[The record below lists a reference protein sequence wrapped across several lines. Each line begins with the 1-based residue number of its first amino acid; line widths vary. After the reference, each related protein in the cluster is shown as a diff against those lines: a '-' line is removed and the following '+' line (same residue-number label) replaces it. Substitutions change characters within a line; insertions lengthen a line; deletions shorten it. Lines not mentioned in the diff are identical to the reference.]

1 MGDVVGYLVG
11 YAVGD
16 AVGEAVGYAVGNA
29 VGDDVGYDVGYAVG
43 DDVGTA
49 VGTAVGYGV
58 GTLTQA
64 VCDCLPSV
72 HVLSEQAWH
81 MWYPLASWYL
91 PLGQWSQLLLAAQA
105 LYLPEA
111 HEWHVLPE
119 DRWYL
124 PVGQSLHEVDSATA
138 KRPLAHAVHEAA
150 LYTEL

>member
-1 MGDVVGYLVG
+1 MGDAVGYLVG

-119 DRWYL
+119 DGWNL
-124 PVGQSLHEVDSATA
+124 PVGQSLQEVDSATA
-138 KRPLAHAVHEAA
+138 KRPLAQAAQEAA